1 MRYFRS
7 FALFLF
13 ILWLTGCVSSGEYK
27 ARLADIEALKGDK
40 LKLEDT
46 LKAKDAELT
55 TLKSEKAK
63 LEEELAAKDKE
74 NKALNEKI
82 AALEKDIKDR
92 EAEKKALEEKHAKLE
107 KDYNE
112 LVTENSNLRKTL
124 SSSKDELT
132 KNVTEL
138 QGKVKEKETRISLL
152 EEDVLSKSGQIATLK
167 DEAAKNKEQMAAL
180 NSKIKE
186 KEEQKAV
193 LEKQLAEK
201 DEQIKAL
208 KTELASKDL
217 AITDLK
223 NEIRALST
231 DRAKV
236 LEEKEKAI
244 AELKKTHDKLVV
256 ELSEEIKK
264 GEIEVTQ
271 LRDKLTLQ
279 MVEKILFDS
288 GSAEIKGS
296 GKKVLDRVAE
306 ILKKVKDRQIRIEG
320 HTDNK
325 PIGPKI
331 AKKFPTNWELSTAR
345 ATNVVRYL
353 KEKGGIDPKYLSAV
367 GFAEYKPIDT
377 NDTEEGRA
385 KNRRI
390 EIVLIPIELEATKV
404 PASTN

>member
-1 MRYFRS
+1 MKIYLKLIS
-7 FALFLF
+7 FLLM
-13 ILWLTGCVSSGEYK
+13 ILLIGCVSSGEYK
-27 ARLADIEALKGDK
+27 ARLADIENLKSDKTK
-40 LKLEDT
+40 LKDT
-46 LKAKDAELT
+46 LKAKEAELVA
-55 TLKSEKAK
+55 LKADKAK
-63 LEEELAAKDKE
+63 LEEELKGKE
-74 NKALNEKI
+74 TEIASLKEKNI
-82 AALEKDIKDR
+82 ALEKEINAK
-92 EAEKKALEEKHAKLE
+92 ENEKKALQEKHAKLS
-107 KDYNE
+107 KDYDE

-132 KNVTEL
+132 HKVTDL
-138 QGKVKEKETRISLL
+138 QDKIKEKEGRVALL
-152 EEDVLSKSGQIATLK
+152 EEDVLAKSTQIATLK
-167 DEAAKNKEQMAAL
+167 DEERKGKERITAL
-180 NSKIKE
+180 EAKIKE
-186 KEEQKAV
+186 SEDKKAD
-193 LEKQLAEK
+193 LEKQLSAKE
-201 DEQIKAL
+201 DEVTKL
-208 KTELASKDL
+208 RKDL
-217 AITDLK
+217 AAKDLEISDLK
-223 NEIRALST
+223 NEIKALST

-244 AELKKTHDKLVV
+244 AELRKTHDKLVT

-279 MVEKILFDS
+279 LVEKILFDS

-306 ILKKVKDRQIRIEG
+306 ILNKVKDRQIRIEG

-353 KEKGGIDPKYLSAV
+353 KEKGGIDPKYLSAA
-367 GFAEYKPIDT
+367 GYAEYKPVDT

-390 EIVLIPIELEATKV
+390 EIVLIPLDLEAIKLPV
-404 PASTN
+404 SK

>member
-404 PASTN
+404 PASTK